1 MHRLVAIDPGTFES
15 AYVVMNPDT
24 RVILDRGQADNQAV
38 LVWLEKQRMVFG
50 SERLVIEM
58 IKSYGNAMGDSTIE
72 TCVWIGR
79 FIERW
84 SGPVDKLPRKT
95 IVTTLCMNP
104 RANDSNV
111 RRALLDMYTPA
122 KVKGFTRDMWSALAV
137 ATAWTMM
144 REERR
149 MARRKAGLPPE
160 EAIVA
165 EAVLDLTEG

>member
-1 MHRLVAIDPGTFES
+1 MRLVAVDPGTFES
-15 AYVVMNPDT
+15 AYVSFDPDT
-24 RVILDRGQADNQAV
+24 KIIHDRGQADNQAV
-38 LVWLEKQRMVFG
+38 LIWLEKQRRVFG
-50 SERLVIEM
+50 CERLVIEM

-149 MARRKAGLPPE
+149 MARRKAGLPQDE
-160 EAIVA
+160 RIEA
-165 EAVLDLTEG
+165 EPTLEPSEL

>member
-1 MHRLVAIDPGTFES
+1 MRLVAVDPGTFES
-15 AYVVMNPDT
+15 AYVSYDPDT
-24 RVILDRGQADNQAV
+24 KIIHDRGQADNQAV
-38 LVWLEKQRMVFG
+38 LIWLEKQRRVFG
-50 SERLVIEM
+50 CERLVIEM

-122 KVKGFTRDMWSALAV
+122 TVKGFTRDMWSALAV

-149 MARRKAGLPPE
+149 MARRKAGLPQDE
-160 EAIVA
+160 RTEA
-165 EAVLDLTEG
+165 EPTLEPSEL